1 MGLDHIKERLTG
13 RCSSR
18 LVLVVSDLVSDL
30 VSGLEV
36 LVVSVVELTGP
47 NLRLGSMVLLT
58 GASPSRSCTSVL
70 CPGSLELCSL

>member
-1 MGLDHIKERLTG
+1 MGLDHIKELLIG

-36 LVVSVVELTGP
+36 PVVSVVGLTGP
-47 NLRLGSMVLLT
+47 YLRHG
-58 GASPSRSCTSVL
+58 
-70 CPGSLELCSL
+70 